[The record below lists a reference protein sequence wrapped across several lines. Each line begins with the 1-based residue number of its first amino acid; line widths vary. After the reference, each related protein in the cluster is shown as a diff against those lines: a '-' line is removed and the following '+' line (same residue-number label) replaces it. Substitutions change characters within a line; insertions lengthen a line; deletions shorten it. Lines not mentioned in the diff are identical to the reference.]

1 VLLTLTGCSSQPRIL
16 EISAKPIEVVPL
28 VLPEVDVIELGKLT
42 FHVVN
47 ETNAQDVFDELL
59 NKNYDPVIFGVTDV
73 DYETLSVNQAKILQ
87 LVRQQKAVVIA
98 YEEYYNRQHLH
109 IAENNESARAQSS
122 EAEDSSGEEDDVDPE
137 DGSFLKGLRTWRPW

>member
-1 VLLTLTGCSSQPRIL
+1 MIILTGGAGMIGSMVAWHLNTIL
-16 EISAKPIEVVPL
+16 NE
-28 VLPEVDVIELGKLT
+28 DQFVI
-42 FHVVN
+42 V
-47 ETNAQDVFDELL
+47 DELL

-73 DYETLSVNQAKILQ
+73 DYETLYVNQAKILQ

-122 EAEDSSGEEDDVDPE
+122 ETEDSSGEEDDVDPE